1 MEVLE
6 KHVSWLGSSFTKHS
20 YTENKF
26 PTGYE
31 PTVFDNFS
39 TTLKID
45 NKIINLGLW

>member
-1 MEVLE
+1 VLV
-6 KHVSWLGSSFTKHS
+6 KLVFLSGTVLYYCS

-39 TTLKID
+39 TTLKVD
-45 NKIINLGLW
+45 NKIVNLGLW